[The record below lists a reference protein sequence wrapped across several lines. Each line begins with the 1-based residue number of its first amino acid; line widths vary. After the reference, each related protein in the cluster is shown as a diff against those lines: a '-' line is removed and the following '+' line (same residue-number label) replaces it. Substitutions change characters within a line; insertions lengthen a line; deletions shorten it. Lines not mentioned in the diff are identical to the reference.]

1 MAQQNLDLRRF
12 ALKTPSATRLDAL
25 PLSYAFDS
33 LPHPARLFPA
43 FRDLPYPA
51 LLDGAMP
58 GAEGGRFSYLTA
70 DPFLVLR
77 SRGRRVEILRD
88 GLVEKLEGSPWDVL
102 QDLLRRHSVERA
114 DGLPPFQ
121 GGALG
126 YWGYDLGRHLERLPA
141 WAEDDLGL
149 PEMHLGFYDWALAHD
164 SLTGRS
170 WLISSGLP
178 DGAGRRAE
186 ARAEEVMR
194 RLESGLPD
202 AAPTPVHAAA
212 SLKSNF
218 TRESYMAAV
227 QRVKE
232 YLEAGD
238 AYQVNLSQRFRAPF
252 EGAPWDLYLRLRQ
265 ANPAPF
271 AAYLGL
277 PDVDVLSASPEEF
290 LRLEEGRVRVR
301 PIKGT
306 RPVGRTP
313 EETARLARELLASE
327 KERAENVMIV
337 DLLRNDIGRVCRI
350 GSVAVPSL
358 FAVEQHPTVLHLVST
373 VTGEL
378 LPSTDAVGL
387 LRACFPGG
395 SVTGAPKVRAME
407 IIEELEPVRRGIYCG
422 AIGYVSFAGDMAA
435 SIAIRTLVLTRGE
448 AFLQVGGG
456 IVADSDPESEYQ
468 ETLHKA
474 RGLRMALGYDD

>member
-1 MAQQNLDLRRF
+1 MKA
-12 ALKTPSATRLDAL
+12 PSATRLDAL

-33 LPHPARLFPA
+33 LPHPAELLPA

-70 DPFLVLR
+70 DPFLVVK

-88 GLVEKLEGSPWDVL
+88 GVVQEMEGNPWDIL
-102 QDLLRRHSVERA
+102 QDLMRRYSVERSP
-114 DGLPPFQ
+114 GLPPFQ

-126 YWGYDLGRHLERLPA
+126 YWGYDLGRHLERLPS

-149 PEMHLGFYDWALAHD
+149 PETCLGFYDWALTHD
-164 SLTGRS
+164 ASTGES
-170 WLISSGLP
+170 WLVSSGMP
-178 DGAGRRAE
+178 DGAAQRAA
-186 ARAEEVMR
+186 ARAEDVMR
-194 RLESGLPD
+194 RLSENPREASTPALH
-202 AAPTPVHAAA
+202 APA
-212 SLKSNF
+212 SLQSNF
-218 TRESYMAAV
+218 TQKSYMAAV
-227 QRVKE
+227 GRVKE

-252 EGAPWDLYLRLRQ
+252 DGDPWDLYQSLRRF
-265 ANPAPF
+265 NPAPF
-271 AAYLGL
+271 AAYLGF
-277 PDVDVLSASPEEF
+277 PEATVLSASPEEF

-313 EETARLARELLASE
+313 EETAIQAGALLASE

-337 DLLRNDIGRVCRI
+337 DLIRNDIGRVCRI
-350 GSVAVPSL
+350 GSVEVPSL
-358 FAVEQHPTVLHLVST
+358 FAVEHHPTVLHLVST
-373 VTGEL
+373 ITGDL

-422 AIGYVSFAGDMAA
+422 AIGYISFTGGMAT
-435 SIAIRTLVLTRGE
+435 SITIRTLVLTHGE

-474 RGLRMALGYDD
+474 RGLRRALGYDD

>member
-1 MAQQNLDLRRF
+1 MTRQNLNK
-12 ALKTPSATRLDAL
+12 ALPLNPPSATRLDAL

-33 LPHPARLFPA
+33 LPHPARLLPA

-70 DPFLVLR
+70 DPFLVVR
-77 SRGRRVEILRD
+77 SHGRRVEILQD
-88 GLVEKLEGSPWDVL
+88 GEVQQAEGNPWDLL
-102 QDLLRRHSVERA
+102 QDLLRRYRVERLP
-114 DGLPPFQ
+114 GLPPFQ

-126 YWGYDLGRHLERLPA
+126 YWGYDLGRHLERLPS

-149 PEMHLGFYDWALAHD
+149 PEMYLGFYDWTLAYD
-164 SLTGRS
+164 GATGRS
-170 WLISSGLP
+170 WLVSSGMP
-178 DGAGRRAE
+178 SATAGRAE
-186 ARAEEVMR
+186 ARASEVMR
-194 RLESGLPD
+194 RLREIPQD
-202 AAPTPVHAAA
+202 AEPQTFNHPAA
-212 SLKSNF
+212 LHSNF
-218 TRESYMAAV
+218 TPESYMGAV
-227 QRVKE
+227 RRVKE

-238 AYQVNLSQRFRAPF
+238 VYQVNLSQRFRAPF
-252 EGAPWDLYLRLRQ
+252 DGDPWELYRRLRRV
-265 ANPAPF
+265 NPAPF
-271 AAYLGL
+271 AAFLSY
-277 PDVDVLSASPEEF
+277 PEVDVLSASPEEF
-290 LRLEEGRVRVR
+290 MRLEEGRVRVR

-306 RPVGRTP
+306 RPVGGTR
-313 EETARLARELLASE
+313 EETALQAESLLASE

-350 GSVAVPSL
+350 GSVQVPSL
-358 FAVEQHPTVLHLVST
+358 FAVEEHPTVLHLVST

-378 LPSTDAVGL
+378 LPSADAIDL
-387 LRACFPGG
+387 LTACFPGG

-422 AIGYVSFAGDMAA
+422 AIGYVSFSGDMAA
-435 SIAIRTLVLTRGE
+435 SITIRTLALARGE
-448 AFLQVGGG
+448 AYLQVGGG

-474 RGLRMALGYDD
+474 RGLRRALGRDD

>member
-1 MAQQNLDLRRF
+1 MKA
-12 ALKTPSATRLDAL
+12 PSTVRLDAL

-33 LPHPARLFPA
+33 LPHPAELLPA

-58 GAEGGRFSYLTA
+58 RAEGGRFSYLTA
-70 DPFLVLR
+70 DPFLVVR

-88 GLVEKLEGSPWDVL
+88 DVVQEMDGNPWDVL
-102 QDLLRRHSVERA
+102 QDLLSRYSVERSP
-114 DGLPPFQ
+114 GLPPFQ

-126 YWGYDLGRHLERLPA
+126 YWGYDLGRHLERLPD

-149 PEMHLGFYDWALAHD
+149 PEMCLGFYDWALAHD
-164 SLTGRS
+164 ASTGKS
-170 WLISSGLP
+170 WLISSGMP
-178 DGAGRRAE
+178 DATAEMAE
-186 ARAEEVMR
+186 ARAEDVMR
-194 RLESGLPD
+194 RLSEKPREASASALH
-202 AAPTPVHAAA
+202 APA
-212 SLKSNF
+212 SLQSNF
-218 TRESYMAAV
+218 TQKSYMTAV
-227 QRVKE
+227 RRVKE

-238 AYQVNLSQRFRAPF
+238 AYQVNLSQRFRTPF
-252 EGAPWDLYLRLRQ
+252 EGDPWDLYQRLRRF
-265 ANPAPF
+265 NPAPF
-271 AAYLGL
+271 AAYLDL
-277 PDVDVLSASPEEF
+277 PEMTVLSASPEEF

-313 EETARLARELLASE
+313 EETALQAEALLASE

-337 DLLRNDIGRVCRI
+337 DLIRNDIGRVCRI
-350 GSVAVPSL
+350 GSVEVPSL
-358 FAVEQHPTVLHLVST
+358 FDVEEHPTVLHLVST
-373 VTGEL
+373 ITGDL
-378 LPSTDAVGL
+378 LHTTDAVGL
-387 LRACFPGG
+387 LKACFPGG

-422 AIGYVSFAGDMAA
+422 AIGYISFTGDMAT
-435 SIAIRTLVLTRGE
+435 SITIRTLVLTQGE

-456 IVADSDPESEYQ
+456 IVADSDPESEFQ

-474 RGLRMALGYDD
+474 RGLRRAMGYDD

>member
-1 MAQQNLDLRRF
+1 MKA
-12 ALKTPSATRLDAL
+12 PSATRLDAL

-33 LPHPARLFPA
+33 LPHPAELFPA

-51 LLDGAMP
+51 LLDGAMA

-77 SRGRRVEILRD
+77 SRGRTVEILRD
-88 GLVEKLEGSPWDVL
+88 GVVEKMEGSPWDVL
-102 QDLLRRHSVERA
+102 QDLLRTYSAERLP
-114 DGLPPFQ
+114 GLPPFQ

-126 YWGYDLGRHLERLPA
+126 YWAYDLGRHLERLPDV
-141 WAEDDLGL
+141 AEDDLGL
-149 PEMHLGFYDWALAHD
+149 PEMHIGFYDWALAHD
-164 SLTGRS
+164 SLTGQS
-170 WLISSGLP
+170 WLVSSGMP
-178 DGAGRRAE
+178 EGTAQRAV
-186 ARAEEVMR
+186 ARADEVMR
-194 RLESGLPD
+194 RLS
-202 AAPTPVHAAA
+202 AAPQESSPHPFRAPVP
-212 SLKSNF
+212 LQSNF
-218 TRESYMAAV
+218 TKKSYMAAV
-227 QRVKE
+227 ERVKE

-238 AYQVNLSQRFRAPF
+238 AYQVNLSQRFRMPY
-252 EGAPWDLYLRLRQ
+252 EGDPWDLYRRLRHF
-265 ANPAPF
+265 NPAPF
-271 AAYLGL
+271 AAYLGY
-277 PDVDVLSASPEEF
+277 PEADVLSASPEEF
-290 LRLEEGRVRVR
+290 IRLEDGRVRVR

-313 EETARLARELLASE
+313 EETALQAEALLASE

-337 DLLRNDIGRVCRI
+337 DLIRNDIGRVCRI
-350 GSVAVPSL
+350 GSVEVPSL

-373 VTGEL
+373 ITGEL

-387 LRACFPGG
+387 LKACFPGG

-422 AIGYVSFAGDMAA
+422 AIGYISFAGDMGT
-435 SIAIRTLVLTRGE
+435 SITIRTLVLTRGE

-456 IVADSDPESEYQ
+456 VVADSDPELEYQ

>member
-1 MAQQNLDLRRF
+1 M
-12 ALKTPSATRLDAL
+12 KVPSTPQLDAL
-25 PLSYAFDS
+25 PLSFSLDS
-33 LPHPARLFPA
+33 LPHPARLFPS

-70 DPFLVLR
+70 DPFLVVR

-88 GLVEKLEGSPWDVL
+88 GVAEEMEGDPWRVL
-102 QDLLRRHSVERA
+102 QDLLRKYRVERLP
-114 DGLPPFQ
+114 GLPPFQ

-126 YWGYDLGRHLERLPA
+126 YWGYDLGRHLERLPS

-149 PEMHLGFYDWALAHD
+149 PEMYLGFYDWALAHD
-164 SLTGRS
+164 GATGRS
-170 WLISSGLP
+170 WLVSSGMP
-178 DGAGRRAE
+178 SATAGRAE
-186 ARAEEVMR
+186 ARAAEVMR
-194 RLESGLPD
+194 RLNEKPQE
-202 AAPTPVHAAA
+202 AA
-212 SLKSNF
+212 SHPLHAPAALRSNF
-218 TRESYMAAV
+218 TQESYMAAV
-227 QRVKE
+227 RRVKE

-238 AYQVNLSQRFRAPF
+238 VYQVNLSQRFRTPY
-252 EGAPWDLYLRLRQ
+252 EGDSWELYRRLRRI
-265 ANPAPF
+265 NPAPF
-271 AAYLGL
+271 AAFLSY
-277 PDVDVLSASPEEF
+277 PEVDVLSASPEEF

-306 RPVGRTP
+306 RPVGRNA
-313 EETARLARELLASE
+313 EETALQAESLLASE

-350 GSVAVPSL
+350 GSVQVPSL
-358 FAVEQHPTVLHLVST
+358 FAVEEHPTVLHLVST

-378 LPSTDAVGL
+378 LPSADAVDL
-387 LRACFPGG
+387 LTACFPGG

-422 AIGYVSFAGDMAA
+422 AIGYVSFSGDMAA
-435 SIAIRTLVLTRGE
+435 SMTIRTLALARGE
-448 AFLQVGGG
+448 AYLQVGGG

-474 RGLRMALGYDD
+474 RGLRRALGCDD